1 MRKILSL
8 ALLISLGMGNIGTV
22 IAAEKTPVLNAGA
35 EEVKVDG
42 TKPETKKKKE
52 TKIKPTKNKYD
63 YINMSWWGQFNDDNL
78 NAYIIKAM
86 DKNQDLKMATL
97 TIDEYYQASDCI
109 SRISS
114 GIRQVHRAFS
124 RRVWIA
130 YNCKL

>member
-97 TIDEYYQASDCI
+97 TIDEYYQNVIA
-109 SRISS
+109 
-114 GIRQVHRAFS
+114 QRAGELYGTGKERLVS
-124 RRVWIA
+124 A
-130 YNCKL
+130 GGK

>member
-97 TIDEYYQASDCI
+97 TIDE
-109 SRISS
+109 
-114 GIRQVHRAFS
+114 
-124 RRVWIA
+124 
-130 YNCKL
+130 

>member
-52 TKIKPTKNKYD
+52 TKIKPTKR
-63 YINMSWWGQFNDDNL
+63 YIRMIFF
-78 NAYIIKAM
+78 
-86 DKNQDLKMATL
+86 AT
-97 TIDEYYQASDCI
+97 A
-109 SRISS
+109 
-114 GIRQVHRAFS
+114 
-124 RRVWIA
+124 
-130 YNCKL
+130 

>member
-52 TKIKPTKNKYD
+52 TKSQRAD
-63 YINMSWWGQFNDDNL
+63 VAGRRNL
-78 NAYIIKAM
+78 RRHDRDGDHGKGA
-86 DKNQDLKMATL
+86 
-97 TIDEYYQASDCI
+97 
-109 SRISS
+109 RISDPLRTQHI
-114 GIRQVHRAFS
+114 G
-124 RRVWIA
+124 
-130 YNCKL
+130 